1 MVSATQI
8 LQNACARRA
17 MGERIVQ
24 NASVIG
30 TATRGESVLQVS
42 AHAILIS
49 AALHVKIRAAPKPA
63 LAMEHVMARLG
74 NVSASLHLPVKTVL
88 PVNVL

>member
-17 MGERIVQ
+17 MGERIVR
-24 NASVIG
+24 NGFAIG
-30 TATRGESVLQVS
+30 TATRGESALQVS

-49 AALHVKIRAAPKPA
+49 VALHVKIRAAPNPA
-63 LAMEHVMARLG
+63 LAMESVMARLG
-74 NVSASLHLPVKTVL
+74 NVPVSHHLVVRTVL
-88 PVNVL
+88 LRLVL